1 VKHTL
6 TLLTGLLLGPLP
18 ASATPPIITWGSD
31 PLRPDEPVLLQGEGF
46 GDDCVIGAV
55 LSRDAFDDVAQPVLE
70 AVPNIALRIE
80 Q

>member
-1 VKHTL
+1 
-6 TLLTGLLLGPLP
+6 
-18 ASATPPIITWGSD
+18 
-31 PLRPDEPVLLQGEGF
+31 VLLQGEGF